1 MDQEKEL
8 VLNNWGI
15 KETGDKVVVHPI
27 VKGISSNACLV
38 EVSNCRYVLRQIDSV
53 QQAQNEWIISRV
65 FAGQNIVP
73 LILPTHSG
81 LPCAYQGERC
91 YNLQKFMENTPF
103 NSCNEE
109 QFLSIATQV
118 GHLHQGLKNIR
129 LQNGE
134 HDRFC
139 LHTLLQR
146 SQENH
151 ELLHHCL
158 QSCSIDAMA
167 FNDMV
172 RNSLVLDSICE
183 QPIHGDLGIW
193 NMLWTTNGVQII
205 DFGECRYGSVYLDVA
220 AALTSAAAIMTQPQ
234 SPQVLLD
241 MFRKSYAEQNC
252 PLEEARLLEFI
263 GLWFV
268 RGIFAVLSNKK
279 MSQSNRESAVLNFLR
294 KLKYYGVL

>member
-1 MDQEKEL
+1 
-8 VLNNWGI
+8 
-15 KETGDKVVVHPI
+15 
-27 VKGISSNACLV
+27 
-38 EVSNCRYVLRQIDSV
+38 
-53 QQAQNEWIISRV
+53 
-65 FAGQNIVP
+65 
-73 LILPTHSG
+73 
-81 LPCAYQGERC
+81 
-91 YNLQKFMENTPF
+91 
-103 NSCNEE
+103 
-109 QFLSIATQV
+109 
-118 GHLHQGLKNIR
+118 
-129 LQNGE
+129 
-134 HDRFC
+134 
-139 LHTLLQR
+139 
-146 SQENH
+146 
-151 ELLHHCL
+151 
-158 QSCSIDAMA
+158 MA